1 MNIALESPE
10 MLLLIIPVI
19 IAGFYL
25 LRKTKTKLVEWR
37 VLVSLLLIL
46 ALASPYTT
54 VTRTVSEEDPSIV
67 LVQDQ
72 TASMGIFPEGQ
83 VLTCMNP

>member
-1 MNIALESPE
+1 MESTCFPS
-10 MLLLIIPVI
+10 PYPCP
-19 IAGFYL
+19 GF
-25 LRKTKTKLVEWR
+25 
-37 VLVSLLLIL
+37 
-46 ALASPYTT
+46 AYTT